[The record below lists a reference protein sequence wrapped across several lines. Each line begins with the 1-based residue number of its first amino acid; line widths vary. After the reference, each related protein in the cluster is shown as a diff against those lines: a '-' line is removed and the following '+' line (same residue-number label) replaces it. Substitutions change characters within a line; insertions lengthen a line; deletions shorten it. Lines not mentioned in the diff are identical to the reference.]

1 MTTILF
7 TGNTSPTITLTAAA
21 TAIHNADQ
29 GRKTLLFSFGTPQ
42 RISALL
48 SLDVGDQLQ
57 NVMPNLDVLALDA
70 ATDVSDL
77 WERERG
83 NIAGQLTSI
92 AGDELP
98 LLPGADALFGFIRL
112 SEYVDQ
118 YDDVI
123 LDAGPYEPILRA
135 LALPDSL
142 RWGVR
147 LLFGLDREPGRSQAS
162 MARSVLPTSFIPVD
176 ARNSVQEFRVQTEQ
190 ARDQMITSV
199 RTRVRYVLHPD
210 AAGFEESRLIVSA
223 LQLHGLSVSTIL
235 LGPLFPDGLSES
247 CLNGLIAQ
255 ETALLKQIQETWTS
269 RTLRTFVHHDT
280 WAGMAAL
287 QELGTNIAV
296 DQEPAIAP
304 IRHEHQ
310 GRPAVVID
318 LPNLPKSALKLTIS
332 GDDLIVRVGAYRRH
346 ILLPKELRSVSDIR
360 ATREGDLLVVQRR
373 SG

>member
-7 TGNTSPTITLTAAA
+7 TGNSSPSITLAAAA
-21 TAIHNADQ
+21 TAIHSADQ
-29 GRKTLLFSFGTPQ
+29 GRNTLFFSFGTPQ
-42 RISALL
+42 RISALFGL
-48 SLDVGDQLQ
+48 SVGDQLQ
-57 NVMPNLDVLALDA
+57 SVVANLDVLALDA
-70 ATDVSDL
+70 ATDVSEL

-92 AGDELP
+92 SGDELP

-112 SEYVDQ
+112 SKYINQ
-118 YDDVI
+118 YDDI
-123 LDAGPYEPILRA
+123 IFDAGPYEPILRA

-147 LLFGLDREPGRSQAS
+147 LLFGLDREPGRNQAS
-162 MARSVLPTSFIPVD
+162 LSRSVLPTSFIPVD
-176 ARNSVQEFRVQTEQ
+176 TRNSVQEFRVQTEQ
-190 ARDQMITSV
+190 SRDEMIMSEK
-199 RTRVRYVLHPD
+199 TRVRYVLHPD

-235 LGPLFPDGLSES
+235 VGPLFPDGMDDMR
-247 CLNGLIAQ
+247 LNRLRLQ
-255 ETALLKQIQETWTS
+255 EASLLKQVQETWVS

-280 WAGMAAL
+280 WAGMTAL
-287 QELGTNIAV
+287 HELGTHIAV
-296 DQEPAIAP
+296 DQEPMIAP
-304 IRHEHQ
+304 ILKQ
-310 GRPAVVID
+310 YQNRPAVVID

-360 ATREGDLLVVQRR
+360 ATREGDLLIVRR
-373 SG
+373 RNA